1 MIIDKPDVVYVM
13 ENQSVSITIT
23 LNHVNASVIWKRQVT
38 LRILLYSQTTGSNT
52 NSICVLRVMYF
63 NLVHSL

>member
-23 LNHVNASVIWKRQVT
+23 LNHVNATVIWKRQVT
-38 LRILLYSQTTGSNT
+38 LRTHITVQSDYRIKNQLKCPSFVY
-52 NSICVLRVMYF
+52 
-63 NLVHSL
+63 